1 MKVFIAV
8 LALVGV
14 AGACASSRS
23 GSKPVPTHT
32 IEVAADTRVPDAG
45 DGGTPRDSA
54 GAPLPSAK

>member
-1 MKVFIAV
+1 MKALIA
-8 LALVGV
+8 LLTLGV

-32 IEVAADTRVPDAG
+32 IEVAADTKVPDAG

-54 GAPLPSAK
+54 GAPLPSPK